1 MRLLPLREHAMAYD
15 VGGRHCPTRTDGGET
30 MTENIRRTIEELKA
44 MGLIVDSGRRRRN
57 GQIVWITREQAEAE
71 KLKIN

>member
-1 MRLLPLREHAMAYD
+1 MTE
-15 VGGRHCPTRTDGGET
+15 PTQ
-30 MTENIRRTIEELKA
+30 ENIRRTIEELKA